1 MMSVKMRRMV
11 MVVAFGVCAASAA
24 HANGR
29 DSAMAAYSAA
39 QHGTP
44 AAAIGLFQK
53 AINSGEFSGAQLAEL
68 YYDQANAYRD
78 VGQPGPAITAY
89 SIAIRLRPNF
99 PLAYNNRGVTLM
111 HQGLTARA
119 IADFKAAIRLKPD
132 YAKAIDNLGVA
143 YEQLERS
150 HSKEAAEVR

>member
-1 MMSVKMRRMV
+1 MSVKMRR
-11 MVVAFGVCAASAA
+11 VALVAAFSLCAASAA
-24 HANGR
+24 HADGQA
-29 DSAMAAYSAA
+29 SARAAYMAA

-53 AINSGEFSGAQLAEL
+53 AINSGEFSGPELAEL
-68 YYDQANAYRD
+68 YYDQGNAYRD

-99 PLAYNNRGVTLM
+99 PLAYNNRGVALM

-119 IADFKAAIRLKPD
+119 IADFKTAIRLKPD
-132 YAKAIDNLGVA
+132 YSKAIDNLGVA
-143 YEQLERS
+143 YEHLERS
-150 HSKEAAEVR
+150 HSKEAQDAR